1 MIHFVALQ
9 LAPIECFLRSSGA
22 PLAAR
27 IRPWSYR
34 ELEPASR
41 LPGGT
46 WIFADLERLDAD
58 RTQRALRAWESL
70 AGRPDVRLLNHPLR
84 SLRRG
89 ALLRALHARGINR
102 YTVYPATAVPPDA
115 RYPLFLRL
123 ENAHEG
129 AASPL
134 ISSPAELRRAL
145 RRWRWS
151 RRPWHR
157 VPWRLPRSR
166 DLLAVE
172 WIHTADVEGV
182 YRKYSCFAVGKAVV
196 PRHLFF
202 SRTWEIKHPVLL
214 DEAHLAEERAF
225 VVGNPHEAE
234 VRAIFELAEIEF
246 GRIDYTVQQGALQ
259 VFEINTNPMI
269 TIRKDQQGP
278 RVPVLEAFVRGFLP
292 ALEAIDVPAAG

>member
-1 MIHFVALQ
+1 MIHFVVHQ

-22 PLAAR
+22 PLAHR
-27 IRPWSYR
+27 IRPWRYAA
-34 ELEPASR
+34 LQDAAD

-46 WIFADLERLDAD
+46 WIFADLERLAAD
-58 RTQRALRAWESL
+58 RTAQALRAWEAL
-70 AGRPDVRLLNHPLR
+70 AARADVRLLNHPVR

-89 ALLRALHARGINR
+89 ALLRALHERGINR
-102 YTVYPATAVPPDA
+102 FTVHPAFAVPADA

-134 ISSPAELRRAL
+134 IGSPAELRREL
-145 RRWRWS
+145 RRWSWR

-157 VPWRLPRSR
+157 SPWRMPRTR

-172 WIHTADVEGV
+172 WIHTADAEGV
-182 YRKYSCFAVGKAVV
+182 YRKYSCFAVGKTIV
-196 PRHLFF
+196 PRHVFF
-202 SRTWEIKHPVLL
+202 SRTWEIKHPVLV

-225 VVGNPHEAE
+225 VETNPHEAE
-234 VRAIFELAEIEF
+234 VRAVFDLAAIDY
-246 GRIDYTVQQGALQ
+246 GRIDYTVHQGALQ

-269 TIRKDQQGP
+269 TIRKDQKGP
-278 RVPVLEAFVRGFLP
+278 RVPVLETFARGFLP
-292 ALEAIDVPAAG
+292 ALEAIDRPQPG